1 VISCDPGNEAG
12 EVMNV
17 QVILS
22 EEVNNLGR
30 PGDVVKVRAGYAR
43 NYLLPRKLAVE
54 ANPKNLREFEHAKSV
69 ALLKREALKQ
79 KAAGLKERIEAL
91 TLAIGAR
98 AGEEGKLFGSVTNI
112 DIERALRD
120 QGVEV
125 DRRRITLA
133 EPIKQLGD
141 FTVTVRLE
149 SEVEARLKVNVTAAG
164 E

>member
-1 VISCDPGNEAG
+1 
-12 EVMNV
+12 MNV

-22 EEVNNLGR
+22 EEVTNLGR

-54 ANPKNLREFEHAKSV
+54 ANPKNLREFEHAKGV
-69 ALLKREALKQ
+69 AMLKREALKQ
-79 KAAGLKERIEAL
+79 KASGLKARIESL
-91 TLAIGAR
+91 TLAINAR

-112 DIERALRD
+112 DIERALREK
-120 QGVEV
+120 GVEV
-125 DRRRITLA
+125 DRRRIALA

-141 FTVTVRLE
+141 FTVTVKLE
-149 SEVEARLKVNVTAAG
+149 SEVEAHLKVNVTAAG

>member
-1 VISCDPGNEAG
+1 
-12 EVMNV
+12 MNV

-22 EEVNNLGR
+22 EEVTNLGR
-30 PGDVVKVRAGYAR
+30 PGDVVKVKAGYAR
-43 NYLLPRKLAVE
+43 NFLLPRKLAVE

-79 KAAGLKERIEAL
+79 KAAGLKARIEAL
-91 TLAIGAR
+91 TLGINAR

-141 FTVTVRLE
+141 FTVTVKLE